1 VIRSSL
7 VLSVALLACSNNARP
22 VSQPSNVSAPSSDAE
37 PTTNLDLVAI
47 DAPPSDGRFG
57 LEIVIEATGPLFAV
71 HWNGL
76 SEEME
81 PPISIDSTPTS
92 AVDILRSELDDARIE
107 TMPVTLIL
115 DRRVP
120 WSFVAQV
127 LQVAQATHHLQAN
140 FVFVSARATR
150 PSRTWIAIDL
160 GPGGTQL
167 TLPGQTPWSDAHE
180 RVLAAAGAGKP
191 VELH

>member
-1 VIRSSL
+1 MRLICLL
-7 VLSVALLACSNNARP
+7 VLVALLACSNHAKP

-37 PTTNLDLVAI
+37 PTTSLDLVAI
-47 DAPPSDGRFG
+47 DASPSDGRFG

-76 SEEME
+76 SDEME

-92 AVDILRSELDDARIE
+92 AVDVLRSELADARIE

-120 WSFVAQV
+120 WSFVAQI
-127 LQVAQATHHLQAN
+127 LQVAQATHHPQAN
-140 FVFVSARATR
+140 FVFAAAGGAK
-150 PSRTWIAIDL
+150 TWITIDL
-160 GPGGTQL
+160 GPGGTQV
-167 TLPGQTPWSDAHE
+167 TQPGDTAWSDAHT
-180 RVLAAAGAGKP
+180 RVLAAARMRKP